1 MDDPKVDIETS
12 GFVIKTQYSSDKSDL
27 EKKINR
33 ADKNITD
40 ITGLVKTTV
49 YNAKITEI
57 EGKIPNITGLTTAVA
72 LTVVENKIPNISDL
86 AKKQIITQQYQTLKV
101 KILLRLIIPNLRVIY
116 LMQR

>member
-40 ITGLVKTTV
+40 ITGL
-49 YNAKITEI
+49 
-57 EGKIPNITGLTTAVA
+57 
-72 LTVVENKIPNISDL
+72 S
-86 AKKQIITQQYQTLKV
+86 KQRIIMLKSL
-101 KILLRLIIPNLRVIY
+101 K
-116 LMQR
+116 